1 MPNYFEC
8 KISEN
13 TEYMADLPWRFTF
26 NTLFWYNRGLVVWYP
41 CHYVILMEKA
51 GKGMVCSQS
60 CHIYPHTRS
69 HFYTFRFALVTD
81 VESRP
86 PDDDVVGNKIAR
98 RTAFIHRA
106 AYLRHIFGVLWSY
119 VSYTFRIR
127 FDLLS
132 VILLFGDFGRR
143 RLKLQLYLSVECCK
157 FGLQLFQFVLLLPY
171 LPGYLLQLWDLLFLH
186 LVLRLVLVNDGR
198 NPLLCV
204 QEIACG
210 GYRVSHRQHAA
221 YVIQGYWYYG
231 RTCRACDRTGQANCA
246 FGSRWLRTIQCEIC
260 HEGLSQL
267 REQKVPHIDS
277 DFACYRWKQR
287 QYARGGRAIQ
297 KNKGLYTESVDEKDD
312 RE

>member
-1 MPNYFEC
+1 
-8 KISEN
+8 
-13 TEYMADLPWRFTF
+13 
-26 NTLFWYNRGLVVWYP
+26 
-41 CHYVILMEKA
+41 
-51 GKGMVCSQS
+51 MVCSQS

-86 PDDDVVGNKIAR
+86 PDDDMVGNKIAR

-157 FGLQLFQFVLLLPY
+157 FGLQLFQFVL
-171 LPGYLLQLWDLLFLH
+171 
-186 LVLRLVLVNDGR
+186 VLRLVLVNDGR

-210 GYRVSHRQHAA
+210 GYRGSHRQHAA
-221 YVIQGYWYYG
+221 YVIQGY
-231 RTCRACDRTGQANCA
+231 
-246 FGSRWLRTIQCEIC
+246 
-260 HEGLSQL
+260 
-267 REQKVPHIDS
+267 
-277 DFACYRWKQR
+277 
-287 QYARGGRAIQ
+287 
-297 KNKGLYTESVDEKDD
+297 
-312 RE
+312 

>member
-1 MPNYFEC
+1 
-8 KISEN
+8 
-13 TEYMADLPWRFTF
+13 
-26 NTLFWYNRGLVVWYP
+26 
-41 CHYVILMEKA
+41 
-51 GKGMVCSQS
+51 MVCSQS

-86 PDDDVVGNKIAR
+86 PDDDMVGNKIAR

-186 LVLRLVLVNDGR
+186 LVLRFVLVNDGR
-198 NPLLCV
+198 NSSPMRSGNCVRRLPGQPSPTCSLCHTR
-204 QEIACG
+204 IL
-210 GYRVSHRQHAA
+210 
-221 YVIQGYWYYG
+221 I
-231 RTCRACDRTGQANCA
+231 
-246 FGSRWLRTIQCEIC
+246 
-260 HEGLSQL
+260 L
-267 REQKVPHIDS
+267 RENLS
-277 DFACYRWKQR
+277 
-287 QYARGGRAIQ
+287 
-297 KNKGLYTESVDEKDD
+297 SM
-312 RE
+312 

>member
-1 MPNYFEC
+1 MV
-8 KISEN
+8 S
-13 TEYMADLPWRFTF
+13 LP
-26 NTLFWYNRGLVVWYP
+26 L
-41 CHYVILMEKA
+41 
-51 GKGMVCSQS
+51 
-60 CHIYPHTRS
+60 CHIDGKRQEKEWYVPNPAIYIRT
-69 HFYTFRFALVTD
+69 LVHIFIPFGLHS
-81 VESRP
+81 SRTLNP
-86 PDDDVVGNKIAR
+86 GRPMMIWSGNKIAR

-106 AYLRHIFGVLWSY
+106 AYLRHIFGVLWRY

-221 YVIQGYWYYG
+221 YVIQGY
-231 RTCRACDRTGQANCA
+231 
-246 FGSRWLRTIQCEIC
+246 
-260 HEGLSQL
+260 
-267 REQKVPHIDS
+267 
-277 DFACYRWKQR
+277 
-287 QYARGGRAIQ
+287 
-297 KNKGLYTESVDEKDD
+297 
-312 RE
+312 

>member
-1 MPNYFEC
+1 
-8 KISEN
+8 
-13 TEYMADLPWRFTF
+13 
-26 NTLFWYNRGLVVWYP
+26 
-41 CHYVILMEKA
+41 
-51 GKGMVCSQS
+51 MVCSQS

-86 PDDDVVGNKIAR
+86 PDDDMVGNKIAR

-198 NPLLCV
+198 NPLQCV
-204 QEIACG
+204 QEVACG
-210 GYRVSHRQHAA
+210 G
-221 YVIQGYWYYG
+221 
-231 RTCRACDRTGQANCA
+231 
-246 FGSRWLRTIQCEIC
+246 
-260 HEGLSQL
+260 
-267 REQKVPHIDS
+267 
-277 DFACYRWKQR
+277 
-287 QYARGGRAIQ
+287 
-297 KNKGLYTESVDEKDD
+297 
-312 RE
+312 

>member
-1 MPNYFEC
+1 
-8 KISEN
+8 
-13 TEYMADLPWRFTF
+13 
-26 NTLFWYNRGLVVWYP
+26 
-41 CHYVILMEKA
+41 
-51 GKGMVCSQS
+51 MVCSQS

-106 AYLRHIFGVLWSY
+106 AYLRHIFGVLWRY

-186 LVLRLVLVNDGR
+186 LVLRLVLANDGR

-221 YVIQGYWYYG
+221 YVIQGY
-231 RTCRACDRTGQANCA
+231 
-246 FGSRWLRTIQCEIC
+246 
-260 HEGLSQL
+260 
-267 REQKVPHIDS
+267 
-277 DFACYRWKQR
+277 
-287 QYARGGRAIQ
+287 
-297 KNKGLYTESVDEKDD
+297 
-312 RE
+312 

>member
-1 MPNYFEC
+1 
-8 KISEN
+8 
-13 TEYMADLPWRFTF
+13 
-26 NTLFWYNRGLVVWYP
+26 
-41 CHYVILMEKA
+41 MEKA

-106 AYLRHIFGVLWSY
+106 AYLRNIFGVLWRY

-171 LPGYLLQLWDLLFLH
+171 LPGYLLQL
-186 LVLRLVLVNDGR
+186 
-198 NPLLCV
+198 
-204 QEIACG
+204 
-210 GYRVSHRQHAA
+210 
-221 YVIQGYWYYG
+221 
-231 RTCRACDRTGQANCA
+231 
-246 FGSRWLRTIQCEIC
+246 
-260 HEGLSQL
+260 
-267 REQKVPHIDS
+267 
-277 DFACYRWKQR
+277 
-287 QYARGGRAIQ
+287 
-297 KNKGLYTESVDEKDD
+297 
-312 RE
+312 

>member
-1 MPNYFEC
+1 
-8 KISEN
+8 
-13 TEYMADLPWRFTF
+13 
-26 NTLFWYNRGLVVWYP
+26 
-41 CHYVILMEKA
+41 
-51 GKGMVCSQS
+51 MVCSQS

-106 AYLRHIFGVLWSY
+106 AYLRHIFGVLWRY

-171 LPGYLLQLWDLLFLH
+171 LPGYLLQLLDLRFLH
-186 LVLRLVLVNDGR
+186 LFLRLVLVNDGR
-198 NPLLCV
+198 NQLLCV
-204 QEIACG
+204 QEIGCC

-221 YVIQGYWYYG
+221 YVIQGY
-231 RTCRACDRTGQANCA
+231 
-246 FGSRWLRTIQCEIC
+246 
-260 HEGLSQL
+260 
-267 REQKVPHIDS
+267 
-277 DFACYRWKQR
+277 
-287 QYARGGRAIQ
+287 
-297 KNKGLYTESVDEKDD
+297 
-312 RE
+312 

>member
-1 MPNYFEC
+1 MNRILLALKRPFIWLY
-8 KISEN
+8 
-13 TEYMADLPWRFTF
+13 RFRHRCGYGVHSPFAF
-26 NTLFWYNRGLVVWYP
+26 NLIT
-41 CHYVILMEKA
+41 
-51 GKGMVCSQS
+51 
-60 CHIYPHTRS
+60 HTRS

-86 PDDDVVGNKIAR
+86 PDDDMVGNKIAR

-210 GYRVSHRQHAA
+210 GYRGSHRQHAA
-221 YVIQGYWYYG
+221 YVIQGY
-231 RTCRACDRTGQANCA
+231 
-246 FGSRWLRTIQCEIC
+246 
-260 HEGLSQL
+260 
-267 REQKVPHIDS
+267 
-277 DFACYRWKQR
+277 
-287 QYARGGRAIQ
+287 
-297 KNKGLYTESVDEKDD
+297 
-312 RE
+312 